1 MRVISRKKL
10 REFAAEYPDAE
21 TPLAAFFRAA
31 ERADWSMF
39 AELRADYPH
48 ADTAGKYTV
57 INVGGNK
64 YRMILE
70 IFYESRVVLIRHVM
84 THRAYDRKLWAEDAY
99 KPTPGPEDKPESEDK
114 PEQKRPRR
122 RGR

>member
-21 TPLAAFFRAA
+21 TPLTAFFQTA

-39 AELRADYPH
+39 AELRAVYSH
-48 ADTAGKYTV
+48 ADVVGKYTV
-57 INVGGNK
+57 INIGTNK

-70 IFYESRVVLIRHVM
+70 VFYESRVVLIRHVM
-84 THRAYDRKLWAEDAY
+84 THKEYDRKLWAEDAH
-99 KPTPGPEDKPESEDK
+99 KPTPGPEDKPGSEDK
-114 PEQKRPRR
+114 PEPKRPRR